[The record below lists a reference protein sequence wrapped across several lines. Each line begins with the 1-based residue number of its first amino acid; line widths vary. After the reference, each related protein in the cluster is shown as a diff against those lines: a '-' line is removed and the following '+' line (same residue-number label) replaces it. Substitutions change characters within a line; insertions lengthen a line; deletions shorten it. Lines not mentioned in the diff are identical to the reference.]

1 MGAQRG
7 SRRGGLPALDKE
19 LAHKEN
25 CSNHP
30 GLPPPFVQTPGMLEL
45 FPETARIHGG
55 ELSLGGVL
63 RLAARRGS
71 YGTPLL
77 VYCEAEPARPGAGLS
92 GGRAGRARLLR
103 HEGVRERRAPAS
115 ARRGGD
121 RRRRVDA
128 RRARVRPR
136 GGTYGERLL
145 FHGNNKSDEELRAAA
160 EAGATVVLDA
170 PDEPERAAAAGV
182 RRVLVRL
189 TPGVEAVTH
198 QAIATAH
205 DESKF
210 GLGADDA
217 LAAIQAGRSL
227 GLDVAGIH
235 FHVGSQLE
243 QIDESL
249 LAVDRLA
256 AFCDRAAAELGWS
269 PTVVDLGGSASADNH
284 ESIRLQSPTGC
295 GRSSPAAQ
303 APPSPAQVAFEPGR
317 SLVSRAGV
325 SLYRV
330 GVVKESGGARTPR
343 STAACP
349 RIRGRSSTA
358 PDEALLAERA
368 DELATGVYRVAGKQC
383 ESGDVLI
390 DAAELPRPRR
400 GDLLAVPATGAYTL
414 SLSSNY
420 TASRGPRSCSSA
432 TAARP

>member
-1 MGAQRG
+1 MLAEEGIGADVSTLG
-7 SRRGGLPALDKE
+7 E
-19 LAHKEN
+19 LA
-25 CSNHP
+25 
-30 GLPPPFVQTPGMLEL
+30 F
-45 FPETARIHGG
+45 AR
-55 ELSLGGVL
+55 
-63 RLAARRGS
+63 A
-71 YGTPLL
+71 
-77 VYCEAEPARPGAGLS
+77 AGL
-92 GGRAGRARLLR
+92 AG
-103 HEGVRERRAPAS
+103 
-115 ARRGGD
+115 D
-121 RRRRVDA
+121 
-128 RRARVRPR
+128 
-136 GGTYGERLL
+136 RLL

-256 AFCDRAAAELGWS
+256 AFCERAAAELGWS
-269 PTVVDLGGSASADNH
+269 PSVVDLGGGLGVRHNRDEHPPADR
-284 ESIRLQSPTGC
+284 RLGAAARRAAARAPRRRRRRS
-295 GRSSPAAQ
+295 RSSRAARSSAAPA
-303 APPSPAQVAFEPGR
+303 SR
-317 SLVSRAGV
+317 STGSAWSRRAAA
-325 SLYRV
+325 S
-330 GVVKESGGARTPR
+330 RTPR
-343 STAACP
+343 STAAC
-349 RIRGRSSTA
+349 RTTRGRSSTA
-358 PDEALLAERA
+358 PATRRCSPKRA
-368 DELATGVYRVAGKQC
+368 DELATGVYRVAGKHC

-390 DAAELPRPRR
+390 DAAELPRPKR

-420 TASRGPRSCSSA
+420 NGIPRPEVVLVRDGA
-432 TAARP
+432 GDA